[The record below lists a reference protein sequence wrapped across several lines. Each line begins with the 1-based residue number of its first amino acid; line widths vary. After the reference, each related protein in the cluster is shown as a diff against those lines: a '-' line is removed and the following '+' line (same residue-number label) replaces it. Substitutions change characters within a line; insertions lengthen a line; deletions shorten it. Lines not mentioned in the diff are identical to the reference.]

1 MKQRLLVMN
10 GQRIVQAEQEG
21 AWVNQKV
28 DKAGLLK
35 PGIYNLYL
43 AQPADKAKKHDGVIV
58 YADNDHIYQQ
68 LGKAAFVTHPR
79 SAFQAVPD
87 TGKAVG
93 VSYDSQGHAQVA
105 TEVPQLTRGRSR

>member
-10 GQRIVQAEQEG
+10 GQRIVQTEQEG

-43 AQPADKAKKHDGVIV
+43 AQPADKTQKHEGVIV
-58 YADNDHIYQQ
+58 YADTDHVYQQ
-68 LGKAAFVTHPR
+68 ISKAAFVTHSR
-79 SAFQAVPD
+79 TAFQAAPD
-87 TGKAVG
+87 IGKAVG
-93 VSYDSQGHAQVA
+93 VSYDPQGRAQVA
-105 TEVPQLTRGRSR
+105 PETLHLTRGRSR